1 MSAENDIYKEKV
13 STNPKDIAGSKKASM
28 DVPAIAIAHEG
39 CAILD
44 GELKYG
50 YRNWRDTPITCRRY
64 IDAMKRHIALW
75 EEGQE
80 CATDS
85 GIHHLGHL
93 RATAAILLDAQAHG
107 TLIDDRSKHS
117 DVFDRE
123 LEKIHE
129 WTKERRKKEEDKR

>member
-1 MSAENDIYKEKV
+1 MSKPSA
-13 STNPKDIAGSKKASM
+13 NPKDIAGSKKASM
-28 DVPAIAIAHEG
+28 DIPAIAIAHEG

-80 CATDS
+80 YAKDS

-93 RATAAILLDAQAHG
+93 RATAAILLDAQANG

-117 DVFDRE
+117 EVFE
-123 LEKIHE
+123 TEFEKIHN
-129 WTKERRKKEEDKR
+129 WTEARRKKHAEQQSGK